1 MRGNIL
7 ALPTIFKQKA
17 SSLLPLG
24 MMSAVDF
31 QADVLYQG
39 EKIPLCFYFADSFF
53 FKSQMGVRF
62 IKCFLNVCLYA
73 PIAFLFQFV
82 DLYVVCLHPSF
93 HMVMIKVQKS

>member
-24 MMSAVDF
+24 MMSVVDF

-39 EKIPLCFYFADSFF
+39 EKIPLCLYFADSFF
-53 FKSQMGVRF
+53 LNHKWVLDL
-62 IKCFLNVCLYA
+62 LNVFSMSVYML
-73 PIAFLFQFV
+73 L
-82 DLYVVCLHPSF
+82 
-93 HMVMIKVQKS
+93 